1 MTKKEDI
8 TISDTISIPKKWV
21 PIITEIL
28 QKVVNDNPDA
38 DLIVS
43 GLRRRLRG
51 APLVAL
57 PVLPEPAAV
66 NPEDPSD
73 G

>member
-1 MTKKEDI
+1 MTEKQDI
-8 TISDTISIPKKWV
+8 TIQDTISIPKKWV

-28 QKVVNDNPDA
+28 QKVANDNPDA

-57 PVLPEPAAV
+57 PVLLEPDPV
-66 NPEDPSD
+66 DPSD